1 MLLDAL
7 HQLNTVKDN
16 RSSIIDNI
24 TDSSNISKLF
34 KDKYEKLY
42 KEFDKELVDEGLI
55 ISLIGKKFD
64 VTLIVLIQIM

>member
-1 MLLDAL
+1 MDAL

-34 KDKYEKLY
+34 KGKYEKLY